1 MKLFQ
6 EKEGYRY
13 NSDTVMLYHFITKLK
28 GNVLDVGCGCGVL
41 GLLLKRDFSNI
52 SLTMID
58 ILQTNINMAIK
69 NANENNIKAD
79 IISGNFLDMN
89 EDVKFDYIVSN
100 PPFYHDGAIKSKNLH
115 KNFSRYSSNL
125 NLQNFLEKSFKIL
138 KPNGTLIFC
147 YDAKQINEIFFL
159 LRNLKFN
166 TNKVQFVHPKAT
178 KNSKLVLIEARK
190 NSKSLCEILPPIFVN
205 CDDGYSSLAKE
216 IFAKADLLSVD
227 YE

>member
-6 EKEGYRY
+6 PKEGYRY
-13 NSDTVMLYHFITKLK
+13 NSDTVMLYSFITKLK
-28 GNVLDVGCGCGVL
+28 GNVLDVGCGCGIL

-147 YDAKQINEIFFL
+147 YDAKQINDIFFL

-178 KNSKLVLIEARK
+178 KNTKLVLIEARK